1 MCKLNRRLK
10 KYALFLL
17 FFLSLFVLGLA
28 IIPLIAKA
36 EPIYRM
42 SESELIRLQ
51 QICGRLEVLNKQLLL
66 ELNASKKSL
75 TELQNELNNYKAELT
90 ALSQQLEQS
99 KAESTELLTEQMN
112 ASALLAKTQ
121 ASFELYKI
129 EVQRKIKRL
138 TRQRNISIAG
148 LIISLIL

>member
-1 MCKLNRRLK
+1 MCSIRKKVRR
-10 KYALFLL
+10 YASFLLFLL
-17 FFLSLFVLGLA
+17 ALFVLALV
-28 IIPLIAKA
+28 ITPLTVKA
-36 EPIYRM
+36 EPIYSM
-42 SESELIRLQ
+42 NESELLRLQ
-51 QICGRLEVLNKQLLL
+51 MISARLETLNKQLLS
-66 ELNASKKSL
+66 ELNDSKKSL

-99 KAESTELLTEQMN
+99 KAESTELLVEQTKAN
-112 ASALLAKTQ
+112 ALLAKTQ